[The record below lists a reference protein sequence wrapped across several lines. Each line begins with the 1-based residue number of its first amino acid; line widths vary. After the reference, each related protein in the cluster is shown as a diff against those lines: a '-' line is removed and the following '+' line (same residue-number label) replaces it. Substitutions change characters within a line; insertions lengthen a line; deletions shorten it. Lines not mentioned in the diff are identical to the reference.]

1 MFVNYL
7 FRMFWRCTVQ
17 KKKNGKIVD
26 LIDTKLALEWETP
39 THARLSSRQASSYG
53 ERPEPMKRL
62 SECKHE
68 LDEVCKWSILTSS
81 VEIIVRNVNKIIRNI

>member
-1 MFVNYL
+1 MH
-7 FRMFWRCTVQ
+7 RP

-26 LIDTKLALEWETP
+26 LIDAIALELETP

-81 VEIIVRNVNKIIRNI
+81 VEIIVRNVNKIIRNT